1 MKRIARHRQIPKH
14 IYNAKNELRTIRE
27 KTKRKYIS
35 LLKKIIIIN
44 ISIMYIFSQNIFY
57 YIYLFY
63 FRESNRRAHSKPGT
77 VPFIPERKRHVAQ
90 QEI

>member
-44 ISIMYIFSQNIFY
+44 ISIMYIFSRNIFY